1 MNVLG
6 KKLGQSKT
14 EDDNFSNNEIKAINQ
29 CEITP
34 KDVLSL
40 TRITDDYLCTSQENI
55 YAIEFTKFRIR
66 DLKSGSVLFEIA
78 KSSQIDPPPIIEGIV
93 KEECEGDNSKAKE
106 TTEPKVDD
114 AESAEPIDSNSG
126 RYVRY
131 QFTPRFLE
139 LETIGAT

>member
-6 KKLGQSKT
+6 KKLSGLNDGQSKA
-14 EDDNFSNNEIKAINQ
+14 EDENFASELSKTIS
-29 CEITP
+29 P

-40 TRITDDYLCTSQENI
+40 TKITDDYLCGSQENI
-55 YAIEFTKFRIR
+55 YDIEFTRFRIR

-78 KSSQIDPPPIIEGIV
+78 KSSATVEPASIEASV
-93 KEECEGDNSKAKE
+93 KEEQEVESNKAKE
-106 TTEPKVDD
+106 TETKVEEPETEP
-114 AESAEPIDSNSG
+114 DSNSG

-139 LETIGAT
+139 LQTIGAT